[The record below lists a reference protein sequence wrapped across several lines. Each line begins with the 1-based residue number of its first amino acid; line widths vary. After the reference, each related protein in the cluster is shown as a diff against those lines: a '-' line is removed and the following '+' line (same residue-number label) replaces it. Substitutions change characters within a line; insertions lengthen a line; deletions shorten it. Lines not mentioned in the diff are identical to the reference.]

1 MKNLKKF
8 ALTALAA
15 AAATAAPAQAGYEVN
30 GYHFMDATDFNAPQG
45 RIVKALQELNIPVL
59 DGGKMELEHCEPLE
73 NGAYRLGFYVPSH
86 NFMVLCTNNGDQ
98 KRMEQTLTH
107 EAVHVIQDIRGGFHN
122 EEIVTNDRGINY
134 FAQHLPQSEVDL
146 IVNLYDREQWPAEIE
161 ARALQDNPLAVA
173 DKLEQSV
180 KHKNYLD
187 STGQGWKF

>member
-1 MKNLKKF
+1 MKNLKKL
-8 ALTALAA
+8 ALTALTA

-30 GYHFMDATDFNAPQG
+30 GYHIMDATDFNAPQG

-86 NFMVLCTNNGDQ
+86 NFMVLCTNNGDAAQ
-98 KRMEQTLTH
+98 MNQTLTH
-107 EAVHVIQDIRGGFHN
+107 EAVHVLQDIRAGFSN
-122 EEIVTNDRGINY
+122 GDIEVDEYKIEY
-134 FAQHLPQSEVDL
+134 LASHLPQSEVEI
-146 IVNLYDREQWPAEIE
+146 IVNLYEKDQWAAEIE

-180 KHKNYLD
+180 KHKNYLE
-187 STGQGWKF
+187 SIGKGWKF